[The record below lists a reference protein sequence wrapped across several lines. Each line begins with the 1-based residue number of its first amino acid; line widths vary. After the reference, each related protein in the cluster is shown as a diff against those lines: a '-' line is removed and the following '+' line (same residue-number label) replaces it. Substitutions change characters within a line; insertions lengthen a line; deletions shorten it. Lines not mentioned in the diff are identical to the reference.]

1 MKYIKDLWDSGL
13 IDPELMLND
22 GTKKEEKFYQGKT
35 GSVLVPLFRH
45 VTRHE
50 SSVKELFPDATISYG
65 LPPKGPDGASGLN
78 KQGKGG
84 MMTCVTAACKN
95 PDKAVEFVNF
105 MVSEEGN
112 NLLRLG
118 IEGIHYTMNGDEIV
132 FNEEE
137 RAKDAFA
144 ADGWAHALAWGSFYW
159 PLESG
164 YIPATDPNREQAL
177 ETVKLATECQV
188 ENLIKQKT
196 PVEIENASVAGDV
209 FTQYFTDMLQGKID
223 IDEGAKK
230 LSEAWRTQGGEKI
243 LESVNEVY
251 HAGK

>member
-1 MKYIKDLWDSGL
+1 M
-13 IDPELMLND
+13 
-22 GTKKEEKFYQGKT
+22 
-35 GSVLVPLFRH
+35 R
-45 VTRHE
+45 TR
-50 SSVKELFPDATISYG
+50 
-65 LPPKGPDGASGLN
+65 
-78 KQGKGG
+78 GG
-84 MMTCVTAACKN
+84 CSRC
-95 PDKAVEFVNF
+95 E
-105 MVSEEGN
+105 
-112 NLLRLG
+112 
-118 IEGIHYTMNGDEIV
+118 
-132 FNEEE
+132 
-137 RAKDAFA
+137 